1 MHSSTRHLL
10 LLSIAVEP
18 LGDRVLLGLGGGGGA
33 ERGSGCEE
41 EERAEEEARLE
52 QELLAAEA
60 KEAGEELRKLMKDTN
75 RQDKEKLEVSPACP
89 RACLRPACLS

>member
-1 MHSSTRHLL
+1 MAAEEDELL
-10 LLSIAVEP
+10 DA
-18 LGDRVLLGLGGGGGA
+18 
-33 ERGSGCEE
+33 

-75 RQDKEKLEVSPACP
+75 RQDKEKLEVSPACQP
-89 RACLRPACLS
+89 ACLRPACPPVRLPA

>member
-1 MHSSTRHLL
+1 MAAEEDELL
-10 LLSIAVEP
+10 DA
-18 LGDRVLLGLGGGGGA
+18 
-33 ERGSGCEE
+33 

-75 RQDKEKLEVSPACP
+75 RQDKEKLEVSPASQP
-89 RACLRPACLS
+89 ASLPASLPACQPASLPSCLN